1 MKLVQEVKKKHGKAS
16 LPSREAWIEI
26 TEGWHEY
33 AADKSLPL
41 REAWIEITDDEE
53 YMHLIIILIVMA

>member
-1 MKLVQEVKKKHGKAS
+1 MS
-16 LPSREAWIEI
+16 LPS
-26 TEGWHEY
+26 
-33 AADKSLPL
+33 

>member
-1 MKLVQEVKKKHGKAS
+1 MS

-26 TEGWHEY
+26 CGFHPWTYCPG
-33 AADKSLPL
+33 SLPS